1 MQVIGGNK
9 STNPSRF
16 RWERVGA
23 EEVCNLKAATG
34 NLIKSVEPQ

>member
-1 MQVIGGNK
+1 MEIKAQTPSDSGG
-9 STNPSRF
+9 
-16 RWERVGA
+16 ERVDA